1 MTEHLA
7 DDVLARLAQTASRD
21 RRDGRHLDACPDC
34 RVRLA
39 AWRDIGTALRTEEAG
54 PAHAPPPFDALLGP
68 VLAPRSATAPADA
81 APPGAARE
89 AGGLRALVGRLGAC
103 ARSGGP
109 ERSLRTAW
117 QLVGRQAALMPKAWA
132 PLSAGGFVGAALLAS
147 AQEADRFAL
156 RLFGAVVVLLVT
168 FGALAA
174 ALPRRDPRQE
184 LLFTLPVSPAAVFL
198 ARLTVVLSA
207 DLAMAMACSA
217 LVDGPGWW
225 PVVSSWL
232 GQSLLAASLAL
243 ALAVRL
249 GPAPGAAA
257 GGAVWLL
264 GVTSGPQGLFSTPV
278 GAMVDTLLS
287 TTPWTVA
294 LSAVLLAWAAGA
306 MRAYALPEPAER

>member
-7 DDVLARLAQTASRD
+7 DDVLARLARTASRD

-39 AWRDIGTALRTEEAG
+39 AWRDIGTALRAEEAG
-54 PAHAPPPFDALLGP
+54 PEHAPPPFDALLGP
-68 VLAPRSATAPADA
+68 VLAPRSAAAPADA
-81 APPGAARE
+81 ACPAAARE
-89 AGGLRALVGRLGAC
+89 AAGPRALVGRLGAGV
-103 ARSGGP
+103 RSQGP

-147 AQEADRFAL
+147 AQETDRFAL

-174 ALPRRDPRQE
+174 ALPRRDPRHE
-184 LLFTLPVSPAAVFL
+184 LLFTLPVSPGAVFL

-243 ALAVRL
+243 ALAVRH

-278 GAMVDTLLS
+278 GAMVDALLS

-294 LSAVLLAWAAGA
+294 LSAALLAWAAGA
-306 MRAYALPEPAER
+306 MRAYAPPEAAER